1 MRRLADMPI
10 WFRLTAA
17 IWLMLVLT
25 WTTMI
30 IWETQVNKETAI
42 EQAKDFAMIVNEM
55 TTAGLTGMMIT
66 GTVDQRDVFLD
77 QIKELSAV
85 RDLKVLRA
93 EATARLYGPGH
104 AAERPTD
111 AAENAA
117 LTSGEAVMRV
127 ERDEQ
132 YGEHLRVVLPAR
144 ASANYLGK
152 DCLVCHQVPEGTVLG
167 AVSMRISLDKVNAA
181 VESFRNNIFIFAVLA
196 SVPLLGFVVLF
207 VRSFVTRPLSNL
219 TDSLS
224 DIARGEGDLTR
235 RLEVRGQDEIG
246 HTANTFN
253 QMMSTIGGLVKQVSQ
268 SAEAV
273 AQSARSLSQSAA
285 RVAESSHRQND
296 QSVNAASAVEKMLG
310 NITHIATSTE
320 EVHSRSR
327 ESLARSHEGKN
338 SLEQL
343 IAEVSQVQEAVRHM
357 ADSVAAFVDST
368 QSITTMTQEVREIAE
383 QTNLLALNAAIEAAR
398 AGEQGRGFAVVADE
412 VRKLAEKSARSA
424 SEIDEITQ
432 QITRQ
437 SQSVQQ
443 SIQRGMAHLDSSRK
457 AADVVSGVLDAAN
470 ASVTEVGEGL
480 DRIASATAEQRR
492 ASEQVTSNIE
502 AIASM
507 AKENNRAIEDTVQ
520 AARELERLAAGLQ
533 ESVSRFRV

>member
-10 WFRLTAA
+10 WFRLTAV
-17 IWLMLVLT
+17 IWLMLILA
-25 WTTMI
+25 WSTMI
-30 IWETQVNKETAI
+30 IWETQVNRETAI
-42 EQAKDFAMIVNEM
+42 EQAEDFAATVNEM
-55 TTAGLTGMMIT
+55 TMAGLTGMMIT

-85 RDLKVLRA
+85 RDLKVLRG
-93 EATARLYGPGH
+93 EATSRLYGPGH
-104 AAERPTD
+104 AAERATD

-117 LTSGEAVMRV
+117 LTSGETVMRV
-127 ERDEQ
+127 ERDDQ
-132 YGEHLRVVLPAR
+132 YGEHLRVVVPAR

-181 VESFRNNIFIFAVLA
+181 VESFRNKIFLFAVLV

-207 VRSFVTRPLSNL
+207 VRSFVTRPLSHL

-235 RLEVRGQDEIG
+235 RLEVRGKDEIG

-273 AQSARSLSQSAA
+273 AQSARSLSQSAT
-285 RVAESSHRQND
+285 RVAESSHLQND
-296 QSVNAASAVEKMLG
+296 QSVSAAGAVEEMLG
-310 NITHIATSTE
+310 NITHIASSTE
-320 EVHSRSR
+320 SVRDRSR
-327 ESLARSHEGKN
+327 ESLVRSQEGKS
-338 SLEQL
+338 SLSQL
-343 IAEVSQVQEAVRHM
+343 IGEVSHVQEAVRHM
-357 ADSVAAFVDST
+357 AESVTAFVEST

-432 QITRQ
+432 EITRQ
-437 SQSVQQ
+437 SQSVQK
-443 SIQRGMAHLDSSRK
+443 SIQRGMEHLDSSRK
-457 AADVVSGVLDAAN
+457 AADVVSDVLDAAN
-470 ASVTEVGEGL
+470 ASVTEVGDGL
-480 DRIASATAEQRR
+480 DRIASATEEQRR

-507 AKENNRAIEDTVQ
+507 AKENNHAIEDTVQ
-520 AARELERLAAGLQ
+520 AAQELERLAAGLQ

>member
-17 IWLMLVLT
+17 IWLMLILT

-42 EQAKDFAMIVNEM
+42 EQAKDFAMTVNEM
-55 TTAGLTGMMIT
+55 TMAGLTGMMIT

-85 RDLKVLRA
+85 RDLKVLRG
-93 EATARLYGPGH
+93 EATARLYGPGN
-104 AAERPTD
+104 AAERATD

-117 LTSGEAVMRV
+117 LDSGEAVMRV

-181 VESFRNNIFIFAVLA
+181 VESFRNKIFIFAVLV

-207 VRSFVTRPLSNL
+207 VRSFVTRPLSHL

-246 HTANTFN
+246 HTASTFN

-296 QSVNAASAVEKMLG
+296 QSVNAASAVEEMLG

-320 EVHSRSR
+320 EVRSRSR

-457 AADVVSGVLDAAN
+457 AADVVSDVLDAAN

-492 ASEQVTSNIE
+492 ASEQVTSSIE

>member
-17 IWLMLVLT
+17 IWLMLILT

-42 EQAKDFAMIVNEM
+42 EQAKDFAMTVNEM
-55 TTAGLTGMMIT
+55 TMAGLTGMMIT

-85 RDLKVLRA
+85 RDLKVLRG
-93 EATARLYGPGH
+93 EATARLYGLGH
-104 AAERPTD
+104 AAERATD

-117 LTSGEAVMRV
+117 LDSGEAVMRV

-181 VESFRNNIFIFAVLA
+181 VESFRNKIFIFAVLV

-207 VRSFVTRPLSNL
+207 VRSFVTRPLSHL

-296 QSVNAASAVEKMLG
+296 QSVNAASAVEEMLG

-320 EVHSRSR
+320 EVRSRSR

-457 AADVVSGVLDAAN
+457 AADVVSDVLDAAN

-492 ASEQVTSNIE
+492 ASEQVTSSIE